1 MFIDMF
7 SRFDTTPA
15 CDERTN
21 GQTDGDAHFAT
32 AYPRYA

>member
-21 GQTDGDAHFAT
+21 GQTDGDGHFAT